1 MTKEEHKVIV
11 LYQEEEWSTYQ
22 IAEKLGTYPNKIRRI
37 LKKNGIHLRTR
48 SNAQKNALSSGRS
61 SHPTAGTTMS
71 EETKMK
77 ISDSQGYVWDSL
89 TDEQKEYRSQIGR
102 RSWDQKTDE
111 EKASLIEEAQNAVR
125 RSGRLGSKMEHFL
138 LKSLTQEKIRVEF
151 HKDHWL
157 QNQNLQVDLYLPEY
171 RTAIEVDGPS
181 HFKPV
186 WGEENLEKNIKSD
199 QQKTGLVLADG
210 LVMIRIRQDQS
221 LTQRYMRNTLA
232 SLLELL
238 GKIKD
243 NYPEENKRYF
253 EI

>member
-102 RSWDQKTDE
+102 RSLDQKTDE

>member
-125 RSGRLGSKMEHFL
+125 RLGSKMEHFL

>member
-157 QNQNLQVDLYLPEY
+157 QNQKLQVDLYLPEY